1 MGVFVLFSFESYNGK
16 IQLVDESYRDWEER
30 SGIIRIEFKTAE
42 GYQFNGEFFYI
53 ANPFIVGVYRAY
65 GDPTRA
71 YIDVDT
77 SLLEDWQGYTI
88 VFDEPIP
95 YSPPIPTKTFTVYLS
110 EYASGA
116 EILDYDPIT
125 GITLEEG
132 QSITLTIKALEGY
145 RIDTGS
151 GMPPIIFSSNA
162 QISGNY
168 IFEDN
173 GLCFQAT
180 ITISYNDISDGESC
194 EILLDTTEYEAPED
208 PEEPTDP
215 NARTQFF
222 TVYQPSDED
231 MIAINDAIFIDGS
244 DSVNITQYFSS
255 YKKFFI
261 NISTN
266 GEKLLKAG
274 NYNFGRNVKV
284 VSQLKQVVDCGTIFI
299 PERYHSVLDYSP
311 YTRIQ
316 IFLPFSG
323 FQELN
328 PSEVMNHNIRLQY
341 TVDVLSG
348 RCLAQIY
355 SDITEPESCIA
366 NYFGTIAY
374 DVLFGTG
381 GGEYYYGMYDL
392 LTSMQLGELTP
403 YVLIHTQ
410 KPLEG
415 SNTSEYEGT
424 PTSEVIKVGDVTGFV
439 AYETIYAS
447 NMIATESEKKEIEQ
461 LLRQGVLVD

>member
-1 MGVFVLFSFESYNGK
+1 MAYVLFSFNSYNDK
-16 IQLVDESYRDWEER
+16 ILLVDEKYRDWENHT
-30 SGIIRIEFKTAE
+30 GTIRIEFKTAE
-42 GYQFNGEFFYI
+42 GYQFTGDYFYI
-53 ANPFIVGVYRAY
+53 NNPYIEGVYYAY

-77 SLLEDWQGYTI
+77 SLLSSWVGYTI
-88 VFDEPIP
+88 VFDDEPIP
-95 YSPPIPTKTFTVYLS
+95 YTPPSSDKTFTVNLS
-110 EYASGA
+110 QSANGS
-116 EILDYDPIT
+116 EILDYDPT
-125 GITLEEG
+125 LGITLEEG

-151 GMPPIIFSSNA
+151 GIPPIIFSSNA
-162 QISGNY
+162 QITGQF
-168 IFEDN
+168 IFDDN
-173 GLCFQAT
+173 NLCFQAT

-194 EILLDTTEYEAPED
+194 VINLDTIEYEAPED
-208 PEEPTDP
+208 PDNPIDP

-231 MIAINDAIFIDGS
+231 MQAINDAIFIS
-244 DSVNITQYFSS
+244 DSTSVDVSHYFSS

-261 NISTN
+261 TIPTN
-266 GEKLLKAG
+266 GEKELRAG
-274 NYNFGRNVKV
+274 KYNFGRNVKV
-284 VSQLKQVVDCGTIFI
+284 VSQLKQVVDCGTVFI
-299 PERYHSVLDYSP
+299 PEIYHNVLDYSP

-316 IFLPFSG
+316 IFLPFCG

-341 TVDVLSG
+341 TVDILSG
-348 RCLAQIY
+348 RCLSQIY
-355 SDITEPESCIA
+355 SDIVEPETCIA
-366 NYFGTIAY
+366 NYFGTISS
-374 DVLFGTG
+374 DEMFGTG
-381 GGEYYYGMYDL
+381 GSTYYYGMYEL
-392 LTSMQLGELTP
+392 LTSMQLGELKP
-403 YVLIHTQ
+403 YILIHTK

-415 SNTSEYEGT
+415 STVSDYEGT

-439 AYETIYAS
+439 SYETIYAS